1 VDVLTSK
8 IEWGERLHVSTQK
21 MDLTQYHIAY
31 DLKFEEVSKTVKKA
45 ISDYNNRIGRAA
57 GFGVVLGMDGDLPL
71 HKIDSINDMMGQ
83 MLWSSGFLSKIHVS
97 KENHV
102 LKEKK
107 HDYIVK
113 VFMKKMTDEEKKHA
127 LAHPDDTEQSDPVAE
142 PMD

>member
-1 VDVLTSK
+1 
-8 IEWGERLHVSTQK
+8 
-21 MDLTQYHIAY
+21 MDLTQYHRVYA
-31 DLKFEEVSKTVKKA
+31 LKFEEVSKTVKKA
-45 ISDYNNRIGRAA
+45 ISDYNDRIGRAA

-71 HKIDSINDMMGQ
+71 HRIDSLNDMMGQ
-83 MLWSSGFLSKIHVS
+83 MLWSSGFLCKIHVS
-97 KENHV
+97 
-102 LKEKK
+102 KEKK